1 MKSEGL
7 YSLTFTLRQ
16 AEHCNQ
22 GGLSKDKSQRTF
34 ASKTVFCTT
43 IYRRY
48 PELNAYLTVI
58 YISDISLQVKQTVNP
73 VHLLQKTIGYTP
85 IMQAPWGVIRLPTD
99 VLRGSSGVPAPT
111 NTLNR
116 TSSFRTPPLLYN
128 QSIVRFT

>member
-16 AEHCNQ
+16 AEQCNQ
-22 GGLSKDKSQRTF
+22 GGLFKDKSQRTF

-43 IYRRY
+43 LYRRY
-48 PELNAYLTVI
+48 PEFNAYLTVI
-58 YISDISLQVKQTVNP
+58 YISGISLQVKQTVNP
-73 VHLLQKTIGYTP
+73 VHLLQKTIGYTQ
-85 IMQAPWGVIRLPTD
+85 IVQAPWGVVRLPTD

-111 NTLNR
+111 NTVNR